1 VLLAEYK
8 NSAFVTVPV
17 GVCEGLSPNR
27 QFGKAEAKADRL
39 STPRILR
46 TTRNRDG
53 AWSKGLLLTPYKE
66 RPIGTRLGRRY
77 SRCRPYPVVSVTQR
91 KDSLMISRGRPWTY
105 RAAVSLFCFSFA
117 GALLAQNRSLIGKE
131 IAIVRHLKNGDE
143 FELSIPRLIAFG
155 DKLFEAKWTIQE
167 GAGRPLTKG
176 TGAPLSDPSNPL
188 VFPRNFNRVSGPD
201 SNSCSGCHNEP
212 FAGGGGDKVTAVFVL
227 GQRFDFATFD
237 HTDGVATDESTM
249 ENGQFATLQ
258 DIANERKTIG
268 MNGSG
273 FIEMLARQ
281 MTARMQA
288 IRDSIAPGTAKPLV
302 ANGVS
307 FGTLA
312 RNPDG
317 SWITSGVQGLPPASL
332 ATSGPDKPPTLLIFP
347 FSQAGAFISLR
358 QFTNSAFNQHHGIQ
372 SEERFGSGIDADGDG
387 FTDELTRADVTATV
401 VYQATLAVPG
411 QIIPSDDEVRRAVSN
426 GQQRFSDAGCANC
439 HIPKLPLYNKG
450 WIYTEPG
457 PYNPAGNLQVGEAPT
472 LSVDLTSDELPGPRL
487 KPDSN
492 GVVWVPAFTDLKLH
506 NICTGPKDPNGE
518 TLNQNLAPTLP
529 GFFGGSE
536 YFLTRKLWGL
546 ANSGP
551 FLHHGKFTT
560 IREAIGAHAGEAL
573 ASRQA
578 FDALSEYDR
587 DSIIEFLKTLKVLPP
602 GVRQLVLQRPSEDY

>member
-1 VLLAEYK
+1 
-8 NSAFVTVPV
+8 
-17 GVCEGLSPNR
+17 
-27 QFGKAEAKADRL
+27 
-39 STPRILR
+39 
-46 TTRNRDG
+46 
-53 AWSKGLLLTPYKE
+53 
-66 RPIGTRLGRRY
+66 
-77 SRCRPYPVVSVTQR
+77 
-91 KDSLMISRGRPWTY
+91 MISRRRSLTY
-105 RAAVSLFCFSFA
+105 RAAAGVVCLSFA
-117 GALLAQNRSLIGKE
+117 GVVLAQNRSLIGKE
-131 IAIVRHLKNGDE
+131 ISIVRHLKDGEE
-143 FELSIPRLIAFG
+143 FELTIPRLIAFG

-176 TGAPLSDPSNPL
+176 TGTPLSDPSSPL
-188 VFPRNFNRVSGPD
+188 TFPRNFNRVSGPD

-212 FAGGGGDKVTAVFVL
+212 FAGGGGDRVTEVFVL

-237 HTDGVATDESTM
+237 HTDGIVTRGSTM
-249 ENGQFATLQ
+249 ENGQFAVLQ

-281 MTARMQA
+281 MTAQMQA
-288 IRDSIAPGTAKPLV
+288 IRDSIAPGTAKALV
-302 ANGVS
+302 ASGVS

-312 RNPDG
+312 RNADG
-317 SWITSGVQGLPPASL
+317 TWNTSGVQGLPPASL
-332 ATSGPDKPPTLLIFP
+332 ATTGSAQPPSLLIFP

-358 QFTNSAFNQHHGIQ
+358 QFTNTAFNQHHGIQ
-372 SEERFGSGIDADGDG
+372 SEERFGVGVDADGDG
-387 FTDELTRADVTATV
+387 FTDELTRADVTAAV
-401 VYQATLAVPG
+401 LYQATLPVPG
-411 QIIPSDDEVRRAVSN
+411 QIIPNDEEVQHAVSN
-426 GQQRFSDAGCANC
+426 GQQRFSQAGCANC

-457 PYNPAGNLQVGEAPT
+457 PYNPAGNLQVGGAPT
-472 LSVDLTSDELPGPRL
+472 LSVDLTSDQLPGPRL
-487 KPDSN
+487 KPDAN

-506 NICTGPKDPNGE
+506 NICNGPTDPNGE
-518 TLNQNLAPTLP
+518 SLNQNLAATSPQ
-529 GFFGGSE
+529 FFAGNQ
-536 YFLTRKLWGL
+536 YFLTRKLWGF

-602 GVRQLVLQRPSEDY
+602 GARQLVLQKAPEEY